1 MHSLKAGFVVISD
14 LSHLESMDP
23 ACALPMGTLMDLCS
37 AGGVSS
43 VVRVIPDPTKDI
55 GFNIIAR
62 FHMPAPVRMETHEGL
77 AEAINSVAEH
87 FETAHA

>member
-1 MHSLKAGFVVISD
+1 
-14 LSHLESMDP
+14 
-23 ACALPMGTLMDLCS
+23 MDLCS

-62 FHMPAPVRMETHEGL
+62 FHMPAPVRMETHETL
-77 AEAINSVAEH
+77 AEAISSVAEH
-87 FETAHA
+87 FEMAHA